1 MLYTETVK
9 GTTLELLK
17 KLEAESIMSE
27 FSLAGGTSNIIIP
40 FKAITYFDDIDFDED
55 IVVLNG
61 KYDWNLIES
70 RLIDMAKGQ
79 DKIFDSFPLL

>member
-27 FSLAGGTSNIIIP
+27 FNLAGGT
-40 FKAITYFDDIDFDED
+40 
-55 IVVLNG
+55 
-61 KYDWNLIES
+61 
-70 RLIDMAKGQ
+70 
-79 DKIFDSFPLL
+79 